1 MMTVEQAKAYVLAR
15 ARERGIDAEVVGQQG
30 RELTARA
37 HTGRIE
43 QLTQAVKGGLG
54 VRVVTGGRTGYAYTE
69 ELSTDALDWM
79 LDEAVEN
86 AGLQQATDG
95 FLPTGSPLGRTDLV
109 GDKLKAPLEAKVGA
123 ALGFEGTLRED
134 KRVKQVLIA
143 AYTEREAEV
152 AVASTQGVDG
162 AFRRGAAGIGG
173 SMVMQEGNSLKQGW
187 DMKWVTN
194 LQELDPGRIALEFTE
209 RTGRLLGARPLK
221 TGRYPA
227 YFEPKAF
234 IHLLS
239 FFWLMWS
246 GKMVMEGKSPLAGRM
261 GEQIASPLVTI
272 VDDPTMPGGL
282 LSRPFDDEGT
292 PSRPLVLV
300 EGGILRN
307 FLHNSET
314 ARALKAQNT
323 GHAFRRYSGVLG
335 VSTMNTALR
344 PGSGMAMGQ
353 GVLVTEVSGVH
364 AGANPIS
371 GEFSVQGLGLW
382 VEGGEVVYPVEN
394 FAVAGDFLSLLNDIT
409 ALGDTLQW
417 EFGMMGGAFGAPLV
431 AVGGLSFAGT

>member
-69 ELSTDALDWM
+69 ELSAAALDWM

-86 AGLQQATDG
+86 ASLQQATDG
-95 FLPTGSPLGRTDLV
+95 FLPTGSSLGRTDLV
-109 GDKLKAPLEAKVGA
+109 GDKLKAPLEAKVSA

-162 AFRRGAAGIGG
+162 AFRRGVAGIGG

-187 DMKWVTN
+187 DMKWVTD
-194 LQELDPGRIALEFTE
+194 LQQLDPGRTALEFTE

-227 YFEPKAF
+227 YFEPKPF

-246 GKMVMEGKSPLAGRM
+246 GKMVMEGKSRLAGRI
-261 GEQIASPLVTI
+261 GERIAAPLVTL
-272 VDDPTMPGGL
+272 VDDPTMPDGL
-282 LSRPFDDEGT
+282 ASVPFDAEGT
-292 PSRPLVLV
+292 SARSLTLV
-300 EGGILRN
+300 ENGVLRG

-314 ARALKAQNT
+314 ARALNAQTT
-323 GHAFRRYSGVLG
+323 GHAMRPYRGILG
-335 VSTMNTALR
+335 VSPTNLALG
-344 PGSGMAMGQ
+344 PGKRLAMEE
-353 GVLVTEVSGVH
+353 GVLVTEVTGVH

-382 VEGGEVVYPVEN
+382 VEEGKVAYPVEN
-394 FAVAGDFLSLLNDIT
+394 FAVAGDFLTLLNDIIG
-409 ALGDTLQW
+409 LGGTLEW
-417 EFGMMGGAFGAPLV
+417 EFGMMGGAYGAPLV
-431 AVGGLSFAGT
+431 AVAGLSFAGT

>member
-1 MMTVEQAKAYVLAR
+1 MTMEQAKAYVLAR
-15 ARERGIDAEVVGQQG
+15 ARERGIDAEVVGQHG

-37 HTGRIE
+37 HSGRIE

-54 VRVVTGGRTGYAYTE
+54 VRVVTDGRTGYAYTE
-69 ELSTDALDWM
+69 ELSTEALDWM

-86 AGLQQATDG
+86 GGLQQATDG
-95 FLPTGSPLGRTDLV
+95 FLPTGSSLGRTDLV
-109 GDKLKAPLEAKVGA
+109 GDKLQAPLEAKVDA

-134 KRVKQVLIA
+134 TRVKQVMLA
-143 AYTEREAEV
+143 AYTERESEV
-152 AVASTQGVDG
+152 AVASTRGVDG

-173 SMVMQEGNSLKQGW
+173 SMVMQEGTSLKQGW

-194 LQELDPGRIALEFTE
+194 LQELDPGRTALDFTE

-234 IHLLS
+234 IQLLS
-239 FFWLMWS
+239 FFWPMWS
-246 GKMVMEGKSPLAGRM
+246 GKFVMEGKSPLAGRL

-292 PSRPLVLV
+292 PCRPLILVDGGVL
-300 EGGILRN
+300 RS

-314 ARALKAQNT
+314 ARTLKGQNT
-323 GHAFRRYSGVLG
+323 GHAFRRYNGVLT
-335 VSTMNTALR
+335 VSSTNTALR
-344 PGSGMAMGQ
+344 PGGGAAMDR
-353 GVLVTEVSGVH
+353 GVLVTEVIGAH
-364 AGANPIS
+364 AGANYIS

-382 VEGGEVVYPVEN
+382 VEGGETAYPVEN
-394 FAVAGDFLSLLNDIT
+394 FAVAGDFLTLLNDIT

-417 EFGMMGGAFGAPLV
+417 EFGMMGGAYGAPLV
-431 AVGGLSFAGT
+431 GVAGLSFAGT